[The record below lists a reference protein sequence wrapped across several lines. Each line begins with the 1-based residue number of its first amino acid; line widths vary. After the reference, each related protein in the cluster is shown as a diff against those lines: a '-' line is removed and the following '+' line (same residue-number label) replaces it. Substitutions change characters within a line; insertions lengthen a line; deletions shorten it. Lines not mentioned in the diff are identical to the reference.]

1 MYSDSA
7 IVTPTGE
14 VSALRVETHR
24 VNIALCVLCVCVEIV
39 VCVCVSGEEGGKGG
53 WEGGRRV
60 CVCVCV
66 CVEIVVRW
74 CVSVCVCAYWRRRK
88 GSKCDD
94 LVR

>member
-39 VCVCVSGEEGGKGG
+39 V
-53 WEGGRRV
+53 
-60 CVCVCV
+60 
-66 CVEIVVRW
+66 RW

-88 GSKCDD
+88 GSACDD